1 MTTVALDIFHPLT
14 RQDMEPPGQA
24 FQLLV
29 EMGGGVFSQYYFT
42 VSFSPIFN
50 FWRVSILH
58 ITSRHASSCML
69 NGIRE
74 F

>member
-42 VSFSPIFN
+42 VSFSPISFEEYQ
-50 FWRVSILH
+50 SYISLLDMH
-58 ITSRHASSCML
+58 HHAC
-69 NGIRE
+69 
-74 F
+74 

>member
-14 RQDMEPPGQA
+14 RQDMEPPGQV

-42 VSFSPIFN
+42 VSFSPISF
-50 FWRVSILH
+50 
-58 ITSRHASSCML
+58 
-69 NGIRE
+69 E
-74 F
+74 EY